1 MDAGSLLESFLDGE
15 LYEARKCSVLAQ
27 NLTDV
32 VKGRMKE
39 LSLPRYKFV
48 SNVMIGQNAD
58 QCISV
63 ASRSLWNPTTACRS
77 IWNPTTA
84 SRSLWNPT
92 TASRSIWNPTT
103 DNSASATYNNGSLF
117 AVAFVFAVYLE

>member
-84 SRSLWNPT
+84 SRS
-92 TASRSIWNPTT
+92 IWNPTT